1 MGQLTITRRV
11 CLCPTTSL
19 RLPTPHHFA
28 RSFSITQKVMG
39 PTKRPAEEGDRSIS
53 PPPLKRKAQTAISKS
68 AVASFFTPVS
78 QKPKDRTTWT
88 EKSPD
93 ADSPATLL
101 VAKYVPEGSPT
112 NDESVNTTVKRRK
125 IAAFDLDS
133 TLITS
138 ASGKKHSHDAADWK
152 WWHHSVPDRLRKLYN
167 EEGYQVIIFTNQGG
181 LTLHASPSS
190 SSSSSKPKTPK
201 AQLDRVPQFKQKC
214 SAVLSQLDIPTTL
227 YAATGK
233 DIYRKPRPGMWLE
246 MKADYN
252 LFNDDDI
259 DLENSI
265 FVGDAGGRQSELP
278 PNSNGRI
285 KATAT
290 PKDFSC
296 SDRNLAHNVGIQ
308 YQTPEEFFLGE
319 EPRNF
324 TRDFDLVKYPY
335 PSSPTTTDPDSSS
348 SSSSSKKEEIL
359 FTKTSPQELVLF
371 VGPPGAGKSTFYWR
385 HLKPLGFERVNQDV
399 LKSKDKCLKAA
410 TEYLKEGDS
419 VVVDNTNPDPDTRKQ
434 WVELAKKQGV
444 PVRCVWFRTPL
455 VVCEHNDAVRAL
467 NKPLNPESRTSLPKL
482 AFNSFNSRFKEP
494 KVKEGFQD
502 VTEVDFKFRGTK
514 EEYEIWGKYWI

>member
-1 MGQLTITRRV
+1 M
-11 CLCPTTSL
+11 
-19 RLPTPHHFA
+19 
-28 RSFSITQKVMG
+28 
-39 PTKRPAEEGDRSIS
+39 
-53 PPPLKRKAQTAISKS
+53 
-68 AVASFFTPVS
+68 
-78 QKPKDRTTWT
+78 
-88 EKSPD
+88 
-93 ADSPATLL
+93 
-101 VAKYVPEGSPT
+101 
-112 NDESVNTTVKRRK
+112 
-125 IAAFDLDS
+125 
-133 TLITS
+133 
-138 ASGKKHSHDAADWK
+138 
-152 WWHHSVPDRLRKLYN
+152 
-167 EEGYQVIIFTNQGG
+167 
-181 LTLHASPSS
+181 
-190 SSSSSKPKTPK
+190 
-201 AQLDRVPQFKQKC
+201 PQFKQKC

-252 LFNDDDI
+252 LVNDDDI

-278 PNSNGRI
+278 PNSNGR

-335 PSSPTTTDPDSSS
+335 PSSPTTTDTDF
-348 SSSSSKKEEIL
+348 SKKEIL
-359 FTKTSPQELVLF
+359 FTKTSPQELILF

-467 NKPLNPESRTSLPKL
+467 NKPVSYVFFLLFLFPS
-482 AFNSFNSRFKEP
+482 SFLLSAS
-494 KVKEGFQD
+494 
-502 VTEVDFKFRGTK
+502 
-514 EEYEIWGKYWI
+514 W

>member
-1 MGQLTITRRV
+1 MA
-11 CLCPTTSL
+11 P
-19 RLPTPHHFA
+19 A
-28 RSFSITQKVMG
+28 
-39 PTKRPAEEGDRSIS
+39 KRPAAEGDRSIS
-53 PPPLKRKAQTAISKS
+53 PPPLKRKAQTAISKN

-78 QKPKDRTTWT
+78 QKPKDRTSWV

-101 VAKYVPEGSPT
+101 VAKYVPEKAPT
-112 NDESVNTTVKRRK
+112 SHVKRRK

-181 LTLHASPSS
+181 LTLHPSPAA
-190 SSSSSKPKTPK
+190 KTPK
-201 AQLDRVPQFKQKC
+201 AQLERVPQFKQKC

-233 DIYRKPRPGMWLE
+233 DIYRKPRPGMWNE
-246 MKADYN
+246 MKADYHLEN
-252 LFNDDDI
+252 SEI

-265 FVGDAGGRQSELP
+265 FVGDAGGRQAELGSTP
-278 PNSNGRI
+278 TDGKK

-324 TRDFDLVKYPY
+324 TRDFDLVKFPPP
-335 PSSPTTTDPDSSS
+335 PSSTPEET
-348 SSSSSKKEEIL
+348 KEVL
-359 FTKTSPQELVLF
+359 FTKNSPQELVLF
-371 VGPPGAGKSTFYWR
+371 IGPPGAGKSTFYWR
-385 HLKPLGFERVNQDV
+385 HLKPLGYERVNQDV
-399 LKSKDKCLKAA
+399 LKSKEKCFKAA

-434 WVELAKKQGV
+434 WVDLAKKHKV
-444 PVRCVWFRTPL
+444 PIRAVWFRTPL
-455 VVCEHNDAVRAL
+455 AVCEHNDAVRSL
-467 NKPLNPESRTSLPKL
+467 NKTLNPESRTSLPKL
-482 AFNSFNSRFKEP
+482 AFNGFNARFKEP
-494 KVKEGFQD
+494 KVKEGFED
-502 VTEVDFKFRGTK
+502 VTEVDFKFRGTG
-514 EEYEIWGKYWI
+514 EEYEIWGKYWV

>member
-1 MGQLTITRRV
+1 M
-11 CLCPTTSL
+11 
-19 RLPTPHHFA
+19 A
-28 RSFSITQKVMG
+28 
-39 PTKRPAEEGDRSIS
+39 PTKRPAAEGDRSIS

-88 EKSPD
+88 ERSPD

-101 VAKYVPEGSPT
+101 VAKYVPERAPT
-112 NDESVNTTVKRRK
+112 SDELGKPTVKRRK

-152 WWHHSVPDRLRKLYN
+152 WWHHSVPDRLRKLYD

-181 LTLHASPSS
+181 LTLHSDPN
-190 SSSSSKPKTPK
+190 SKTKTPK

-214 SAVLSQLDIPTTL
+214 SVVLSQLDIPTTL

-233 DIYRKPRPGMWLE
+233 DIYRKPRPGMWQE
-246 MKADYN
+246 MKADYS
-252 LFNDDDI
+252 LVSDDDI

-265 FVGDAGGRQSELP
+265 FVGDAGGRQSELTE
-278 PNSNGRI
+278 GGGKGK

-296 SDRNLAHNVGIQ
+296 SDRNLAHNVGIK

-319 EPRNF
+319 GPRNF

-335 PSSPTTTDPDSSS
+335 PSTTTDTPAASSS
-348 SSSSSKKEEIL
+348 PEEKEFI
-359 FTKTSPQELVLF
+359 FTKLSPQELILC

-385 HLKPLGFERVNQDV
+385 HLKPLGYERVNQDV
-399 LKSKDKCLKAA
+399 LKSKDKCFKAA

-482 AFNSFNSRFKEP
+482 AFNGFNARFKEP

>member
-1 MGQLTITRRV
+1 MCHGTNKTSCSGRRPV
-11 CLCPTTSL
+11 YISALEAKSPNRHLQERSRKLLHPT
-19 RLPTPHHFA
+19 
-28 RSFSITQKVMG
+28 
-39 PTKRPAEEGDRSIS
+39 
-53 PPPLKRKAQTAISKS
+53 
-68 AVASFFTPVS
+68 S

-88 EKSPD
+88 ERSPD
-93 ADSPATLL
+93 ADGPATLL
-101 VAKYVPEGSPT
+101 VAKYVPEQAPAAS
-112 NDESVNTTVKRRK
+112 DEAGKSTIKRRK

-181 LTLHASPSS
+181 LVLHADP
-190 SSSSSKPKTPK
+190 KAKTPK
-201 AQLDRVPQFKQKC
+201 SKLDRVPQFKQKC
-214 SAVLSQLDIPTTL
+214 SAALSQLDIPTTL

-233 DIYRKPRPGMWLE
+233 DIFRKPRPGMWNE

-252 LFNDDDI
+252 FVSDSNDSI

-265 FVGDAGGRQSELP
+265 FVGDAGGRQSELVAT
-278 PNSNGRI
+278 GTTTATATATA
-285 KATAT
+285 KGTGKGKGGGGATAT

-296 SDRNLAHNVGIQ
+296 SDRNLAHNVGIK

-324 TRDFDLVKYPY
+324 TRDFDLVKYP
-335 PSSPTTTDPDSSS
+335 PA
-348 SSSSSKKEEIL
+348 EEEGTNEVL
-359 FTKTSPQELVLF
+359 FTKLSPQELILF

-385 HLKPLGFERVNQDV
+385 HLKPLGYERVNQDV
-399 LKSKDKCLKAA
+399 LKSKDKCFKAA
-410 TEYLKEGDS
+410 AEYLKEGDS

-434 WVELAKKQGV
+434 WVELAQKQGV

-455 VVCEHNDAVRAL
+455 VVCEHNDAVRSL

-482 AFNSFNSRFKEP
+482 AFNGFNARFKEP
-494 KVKEGFQD
+494 KAKEGFQD

>member
-1 MGQLTITRRV
+1 M
-11 CLCPTTSL
+11 
-19 RLPTPHHFA
+19 A
-28 RSFSITQKVMG
+28 
-39 PTKRPAEEGDRSIS
+39 PTKRPAAEGDRSIS
-53 PPPLKRKAQTAISKS
+53 PPSLKRKAQTAISKS

-88 EKSPD
+88 ERSPD

-101 VAKYVPEGSPT
+101 VAKYVPEQAPARDEAGKPT
-112 NDESVNTTVKRRK
+112 AKKNK

-167 EEGYQVIIFTNQGG
+167 EEGYQVVIFTNQGG
-181 LTLHASPSS
+181 LTLHADP
-190 SSSSSKPKTPK
+190 KAKTPK
-201 AQLDRVPQFKQKC
+201 TKLDRVPQFKQKC
-214 SAVLSQLDIPTTL
+214 SVVLSQLDIPTTL

-233 DIYRKPRPGMWLE
+233 DIFRKPRPGMWNE

-252 LFNDDDI
+252 LLSDSDI

-265 FVGDAGGRQSELP
+265 FVGDAGGRQSELATATATVK
-278 PNSNGRI
+278 GG
-285 KATAT
+285 KGGATAT

-296 SDRNLAHNVGIQ
+296 SDRNLAHNVGIK

-335 PSSPTTTDPDSSS
+335 PDED
-348 SSSSSKKEEIL
+348 KLL
-359 FTKTSPQELVLF
+359 FTKNSLQELVLF
-371 VGPPGAGKSTFYWR
+371 VGPPGAGKSTFFWR
-385 HLKPLGFERVNQDV
+385 HLKPLGYERVNQDV
-399 LKSKDKCLKAA
+399 LKSKDKCFKAA
-410 TEYLKEGDS
+410 AEYLKEGDS
-419 VVVDNTNPDPDTRKQ
+419 VAVDNTNPDPDTRKQ
-434 WVELAKKQGV
+434 WVELAQKQGV

-482 AFNSFNSRFKEP
+482 AFSGFNARFKEP